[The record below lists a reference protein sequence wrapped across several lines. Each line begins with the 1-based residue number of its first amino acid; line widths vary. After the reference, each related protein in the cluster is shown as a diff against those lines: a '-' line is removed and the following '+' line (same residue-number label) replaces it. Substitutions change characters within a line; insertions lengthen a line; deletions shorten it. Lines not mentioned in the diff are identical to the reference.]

1 MSDIPAEPGLPRAW
15 TALLNPAA
23 GRGRARTRLPRVAES
38 LGAARDA
45 RGLDVDIV
53 VTASAAAMVDD
64 AASAFAAGRGVV
76 ACGGDGTV
84 GMLAGV
90 AAEHG
95 GVLAV
100 VPVGSGNDFAR
111 HLGIPRDDV
120 DAAVALLLDA
130 APGAPPGSKPAGCV
144 MPVDL
149 GRAVAADGTKAWFTT
164 VANAGF
170 DAEANRWA
178 NTVDSVSGTPL
189 YVAATLRTLARYRPQ
204 RFHVTVDG
212 VTETV
217 DAWLVAV
224 GNTRTYASGMAIT
237 PDASVRDGA
246 LDVCVVGPVSR
257 REFLTTFPKV
267 FSGTHVEH
275 PQVRTT
281 RAHSEVRVEYAGEET
296 GDLEL
301 WASGERIGPLPAT
314 LAPAPGALH
323 VVVPDP
329 LAVQ

>member
-1 MSDIPAEPGLPRAW
+1 MSEMPGGW

-53 VTASAAAMVDD
+53 VTASAADLEAR
-64 AASAFAAGRGVV
+64 AARAFAAGRGVV

-84 GMLAGV
+84 GALAGV
-90 AAEHG
+90 AAKHD

-120 DAAVALLLDA
+120 DAAVALLLET
-130 APGAPPGSKPAGCV
+130 PGGGSPPGEIV
-144 MPVDL
+144 RVDL
-149 GRAVAADGTKAWFTT
+149 GRATVADGTTAWFTT

-178 NTVDSVSGTPL
+178 NGVESVSGTPL

-204 RFHVTVDG
+204 PFRITVDG
-212 VTETV
+212 VVHTL
-217 DAWLVAV
+217 DAWLVAI

-237 PDASVRDGA
+237 PNASVRDGA
-246 LDVCVVGPVSR
+246 LDVCAVGPVSR
-257 REFLTTFPKV
+257 REFLTTFPRV

-275 PQVRTT
+275 PEVHTW
-281 RAHSEVRVEYAGEET
+281 RAHIEVRVERAGDAA
-296 GDLEL
+296 GDTTAAEL

-314 LAPAPGALH
+314 LVPAAGALR
-323 VVVPDP
+323 VVLPRGF
-329 LAVQ
+329 AVQ